1 MVLRLSAEQS
11 SGANI
16 LFPER
21 CIALHG
27 DKDTITIGRA
37 SKSADKGFIASA
49 GNAWFHSP
57 VMSRQ
62 HARLSANMDDRVRC
76 RTFPV
81 STTVLTSKQKVKIKD
96 LGSLHGT
103 FLNGDQSITGDESIE
118 LRQGDVLRFGAP
130 IWRGSEQ
137 FFPTTVKVDF
147 QFSEP

>member
-1 MVLRLSAEQS
+1 MMTTPPDPRKSVVLRLSADQS
-11 SGANI
+11 SGAHI

-21 CIALHG
+21 RITLHG
-27 DKDTITIGRA
+27 NTDSVIIGRA

-57 VMSRQ
+57 VMSRL
-62 HARLSANMDDRVRC
+62 HARLSANMDDR
-76 RTFPV
+76 
-81 STTVLTSKQKVKIKD
+81 KIEIKD

-103 FLNGDQSITGDESIE
+103 FLNGDQSITGDESVE

-137 FFPTTVKVDF
+137 FFPATVKVDF
-147 QFSEP
+147 QFSMA